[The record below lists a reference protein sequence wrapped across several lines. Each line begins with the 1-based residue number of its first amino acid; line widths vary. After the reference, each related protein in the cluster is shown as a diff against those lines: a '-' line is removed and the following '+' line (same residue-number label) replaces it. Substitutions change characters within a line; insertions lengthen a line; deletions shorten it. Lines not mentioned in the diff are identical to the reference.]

1 MDSKR
6 VIVVDYGLGNLHS
19 VNKAVAKAGGK
30 PEISASPEVI
40 REAEK
45 IILPGVGAFAD
56 CMANLKR
63 SGLIPVL
70 REHFL
75 ADKPFLGICL
85 GMQALFES
93 SEEGP
98 GVPGLGFFQ
107 GKVIYIPTKCKVP
120 HVGWNHLHIK
130 KSSPVEGEAEGKYV
144 YFTHS
149 YCCVPQ
155 DTSLISSVCEH
166 GTEIVAG
173 ICRGNIFGVQYHPEK
188 SSCVGMEMLHRFVTL

>member
-6 VIVVDYGLGNLHS
+6 VIIVDYGLGNLHS

-70 REHFL
+70 REHFW
-75 ADKPFLGICL
+75 
-85 GMQALFES
+85 Q
-93 SEEGP
+93 
-98 GVPGLGFFQ
+98 
-107 GKVIYIPTKCKVP
+107 T
-120 HVGWNHLHIK
+120 N
-130 KSSPVEGEAEGKYV
+130 
-144 YFTHS
+144 
-149 YCCVPQ
+149 
-155 DTSLISSVCEH
+155 
-166 GTEIVAG
+166 
-173 ICRGNIFGVQYHPEK
+173 
-188 SSCVGMEMLHRFVTL
+188 RF

>member
-6 VIVVDYGLGNLHS
+6 VIIVDYGLGNLHS

-45 IILPGVGAFAD
+45 IILPGGGAFAD

-75 ADKPFLGICL
+75 ADKPFLG
-85 GMQALFES
+85 
-93 SEEGP
+93 
-98 GVPGLGFFQ
+98 
-107 GKVIYIPTKCKVP
+107 
-120 HVGWNHLHIK
+120 
-130 KSSPVEGEAEGKYV
+130 PV
-144 YFTHS
+144 
-149 YCCVPQ
+149 
-155 DTSLISSVCEH
+155 
-166 GTEIVAG
+166 
-173 ICRGNIFGVQYHPEK
+173 
-188 SSCVGMEMLHRFVTL
+188 